1 MAAHYA
7 NMDNQ
12 QAVTITGKVD
22 IEAFANAHIETFLMS
37 GSLAIDP
44 VYAMSQ
50 FAVYM
55 RDLQLLALGMP
66 YAQLGISERRAKSA
80 PALLSFAESGG
91 DILNFSSRPVREE
104 WGGKTPAGSIAK
116 LNIRGVMMLEGG
128 ASSYGISDQIEWLN
142 MAYENPNI
150 DGVLIEFESGGGEA
164 RAGDLLA
171 TTISERNK
179 PVIAYVNRTAGSAAY
194 NAAAATDEIILSS
207 MSASTGSIGVFLSVD
222 KKMIEKYKETMLDI
236 YSDATP
242 GKNRDFRA
250 ALDGDFSGLKS
261 RVTTLTDQ
269 FHQFVKDNRNLTG
282 DRQDVKET
290 LEGDMFSGTDATRR
304 GLADLIGNM
313 TMVSKRMKFHIK
325 NKK

>member
-80 PALLSFAESGG
+80 PALLSFAESGA
-91 DILNFSSRPVREE
+91 DTLNMI
-104 WGGKTPAGSIAK
+104 PARYSDEAPKGSIAK

-128 ASSYGISDQIEWLN
+128 ASSYGIADQIEWLN
-142 MAYENPNI
+142 RAYESPNI
-150 DGVLIEFESGGGEA
+150 QAVLIEFESGGGEA

-207 MSASTGSIGVFLSVD
+207 MSASVGSIGVFLSVD

-313 TMVSKRMKFHIK
+313 TMVSKRMKFHVK